1 MARYL
6 AKNIVASN
14 IANNATIQLSYAIGI
29 PEPTS
34 LYVYADGKVRT
45 DIAAWLKNNIDLT
58 PIGIINQFN
67 LFNMKLTETTNYGHF
82 GRENLPWENID
93 LTNKLG
99 ESRMIL

>member
-6 AKNIVASN
+6 AKNIVSSDIASN
-14 IANNATIQLSYAIGI
+14 AAIQLSYAIGI

-45 DIAAWLKNNIDLT
+45 DIADWIKKNIDLT
-58 PIGIINQFN
+58 PLGIINQFD

-82 GRENLPWENID
+82 GRENLPWEKID
-93 LTNKLG
+93 LTDKLG
-99 ESRMIL
+99 GL